1 MIQAPAITSRKIGNG
16 PSGTE
21 VSEWTLT
28 GAGGLRVS
36 VMNYGAIVTELH
48 VPRAGKESLDVVLG
62 FKDKTRY
69 FGEHP
74 CFGAMVGRIAGRVT
88 GGRLTYDKHD
98 IQLEQNDRGNHLH
111 GGSDGLHTR
120 VWDAEPFAD
129 EDKVGLQLSLT
140 SEDGENGYP
149 GKAEISVRYTVGEDN
164 SLTVGTAATV
174 TELTPI
180 SLAHHSYFNLAGASA
195 PTTHEHELQI
205 FAESY
210 FQTDAQLGY
219 TGGIL
224 PVRNQELDIND
235 LQKVA
240 TFVPRLWKRHGDL
253 YWLNNSDHLNKPGFK
268 TVARLRS
275 PESGLQMEVQT
286 DCSCLQFYGGEYF
299 DGSITGKNG
308 FPYEKLAG
316 LCFECQGHPEAFD
329 GDPGKGNILA
339 CPDSPHSSKTTYRFS
354 EI

>member
-98 IQLEQNDRGNHLH
+98 IQLEQNDRGYHLH
-111 GGSDGLHTR
+111 GGSDSLHTR
-120 VWDAEPFAD
+120 VWQAEPFVA

-164 SLTVGTAATV
+164 SLTVETAAAV
-174 TELTPI
+174 TEPTPI
-180 SLAHHSYFNLAGASA
+180 SLAHHSYFNLGGADC
-195 PTTHEHELQI
+195 PTTGEHEVQI
-205 FAESY
+205 LSEQS
-210 FQTDAQLGY
+210 FQTDAQMGY
-219 TGGIL
+219 TGKIL
-224 PVRNQELDIND
+224 RVHGAAND
-235 LQKVA
+235 ANSFQKISA
-240 TFVPRLWKRHGDL
+240 FVPQLWQRHGDL
-253 YWLNNSDHLNKPGFK
+253 YWLDNMGQDEFK
-268 TVARLRS
+268 TVARLRCS
-275 PESGLQMEVQT
+275 ESGLQMEVDT
-286 DCSCLQFYGGEYF
+286 NCSCLQFYGGEYF
-299 DGSITGKNG
+299 DGTITGKSG
-308 FPYEKLAG
+308 FSYGKLAG

-329 GDPGKGNILA
+329 GDPSKGNNLA